1 MTALARENLL
11 IRGESM
17 TTSTPAQELES
28 RLFSLKT
35 KVGWLQDGVRL
46 SRARDAVEDL
56 ATNVNG
62 MAQRIANLREKGYV
76 FEKTL
81 EAQAAD
87 FANQWHGLSATVNSQ
102 INMQA
107 APLQNGM
114 RALESLLSQATAAK
128 GNPTAARSLLDR
140 LEAEIATT
148 ESKVSAAERQIGG
161 MYNTF
166 NGQVAAVKK
175 HLDDIQWML
184 GQLAQACFSLLPTE
198 SGIMAVKS
206 VWCQDVKERDEDP
219 DGVLYLT
226 DQRLIFERKEEVATK
241 KILFIATEKQK
252 VQELKWEI
260 AVTLLE
266 EAKASKQGMMKN
278 EDHLDLR
285 FGAGASLQT
294 IHLHVWQEG
303 AEWVRLL
310 NLAKTKEFDKTRAVA
325 LDQAAVDKV
334 RALPAQCPSC
344 GANLDQVVLRG
355 QDSVKCEYCGYIIRL

>member
-1 MTALARENLL
+1 
-11 IRGESM
+11 M
-17 TTSTPAQELES
+17 TTATPAQEVES

-35 KVGWLQDGVRL
+35 KVGWLQDGARL

-87 FANQWHGLSATVNSQ
+87 FALQWRGLSATVNSQ
-102 INMQA
+102 INLQA
-107 APLQNGM
+107 ASLQSGM
-114 RALESLLSQATAAK
+114 RALESLLSQAAAAK
-128 GNPTAARSLLDR
+128 SNPAVAKNLLDR
-140 LEAEIATT
+140 LEAEISTA
-148 ESKVSAAERQIGG
+148 ESKASAAERQIGG
-161 MYNTF
+161 MYNSF
-166 NGQVAAVKK
+166 SGQVAAVKK
-175 HLDDIQWML
+175 HLDEIEWML
-184 GQLAQACFSLLPTE
+184 NQLAEATFGLLPTE
-198 SGIMAVKS
+198 SGLMAVKA
-206 VWCQDVKERDEDP
+206 VWCQDVKEREADP

-226 DQRLIFERKEEVATK
+226 DQRLIFERKEEVTTK
-241 KILFIATEKQK
+241 KILFIATERQK
-252 VQELKWEI
+252 IQELKWEI

-266 EAKASKQGMMKN
+266 EAQASKQGMMKN

-285 FGAGASLQT
+285 FLAGASLQT
-294 IHLHVWQEG
+294 VHLHVWQDG

-310 NLAKTKEFDKTRAVA
+310 NLAKAKEFDKTRAVA
-325 LDQAAVDKV
+325 LDQAAVEKV

-355 QDSVKCEYCGYIIRL
+355 QESVKCAYCGYIIRL